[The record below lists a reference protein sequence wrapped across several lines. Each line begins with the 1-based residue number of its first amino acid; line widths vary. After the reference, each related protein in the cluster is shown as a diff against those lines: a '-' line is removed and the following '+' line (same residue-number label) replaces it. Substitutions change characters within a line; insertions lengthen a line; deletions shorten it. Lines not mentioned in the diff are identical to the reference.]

1 VDPSARLSKGQITA
15 ALLKRRRGAVA
26 CVAVMGLVGACTVGV
41 APFAVFLTLIEWIEG
56 LWPTP
61 DDVRSQSAD
70 LGKSVMALSSWLFGA
85 YIVGCGAQWC
95 VASSCFASHVSS
107 PRCMA
112 CGYDARGLTPVDGW
126 ITCPECAR
134 ATPVTRAAV
143 WAAPRSTLP
152 ARKGRAVVGALTV
165 TTLMI
170 AVPAIMELTGTT
182 FGFMLDAGGQ
192 LGWGLIPIED
202 QDRAAFTVR
211 ALLGL
216 CICAVWLGFV
226 LVALRWIHPALEQ
239 WCAGW
244 FAQRY
249 RPKRWFRKGAL
260 VENSKDLGA
269 GEGLFP

>member
-1 VDPSARLSKGQITA
+1 MDPSTRLSKGQIA
-15 ALLKRRRGAVA
+15 VALLKRRRGAVA
-26 CVAVMGLVGACTVGV
+26 CVAVLGMIGACTVGV
-41 APFAVFLTLIEWIEG
+41 ALFAVFLTLIEWIEG

-61 DDVRSQSAD
+61 GDVRSQSAN
-70 LGKSVMALSSWLFGA
+70 LGKSVMAVSSWLFGA
-85 YIVGCGAQWC
+85 HIVGCVAQWI
-95 VASSCFASHVSS
+95 VASSCFARHASS
-107 PRCMA
+107 PQCMA

-134 ATPVTRAAV
+134 ATPITRAAIR
-143 WAAPRSTLP
+143 AAPRSTLT
-152 ARKGRAVVGALTV
+152 AKKIRAVVGTLTV
-165 TTLMI
+165 TTLLI
-170 AVPAIMELTGTT
+170 AVPAIMELRGST
-182 FGFMLDAGGQ
+182 FGFTLTGGS

-216 CICAVWLGFV
+216 CVCAMLLGFV
-226 LVALRWIHPALEQ
+226 LATLRWIHPALEG
-239 WCAGW
+239 WCANW

-269 GEGLFP
+269 GDGLFP

>member
-1 VDPSARLSKGQITA
+1 MDPSARLSKGQIA
-15 ALLKRRRGAVA
+15 VALLKRRRGAVA
-26 CVAVMGLVGACTVGV
+26 CVVVMGLIGAYSIGL
-41 APFAVFLTLIEWIEG
+41 APLFVVVQFIEWVESTWPLADGVTSLSGG
-56 LWPTP
+56 L
-61 DDVRSQSAD
+61 
-70 LGKSVMALSSWLFGA
+70 GNSVAALTSWVFGL
-85 YIVGCGAQWC
+85 YIVGCVAQWI
-95 VASSCFASHVSS
+95 VASSCFARHASS

-134 ATPVTRAAV
+134 ATPITRAAV
-143 WAAPRSTLP
+143 MAAPRSTLP
-152 ARKGRAVVGALTV
+152 AKKVRAVVGALTA

-170 AVPAIMELTGTT
+170 AVPAIMELSGTT
-182 FGFMLDAGGQ
+182 FGFALTGGS

-226 LVALRWIHPALEQ
+226 LVALRWIHPALEE